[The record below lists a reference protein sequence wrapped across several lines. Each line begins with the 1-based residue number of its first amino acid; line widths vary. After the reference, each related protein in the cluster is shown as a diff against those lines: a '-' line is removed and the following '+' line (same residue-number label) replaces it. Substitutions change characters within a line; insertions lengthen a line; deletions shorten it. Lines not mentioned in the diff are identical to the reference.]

1 MADKKKSPGKHHPS
15 RSVGTKCAMTRII
28 LTNYRIC
35 LVAKSDQDNGEGEE
49 DHGDD
54 VVLVQVVLGS
64 IASMDLDDE
73 QRLLLVLK
81 FESLQYTILQDPVP
95 PGPPVTGEI
104 FSGLRRVVFGGRQGI
119 EGRFPFV
126 MGPVILLAQ
135 ERAMQEQ
142 GDGKAMANLW
152 TAEEIYSVPVDASVE
167 RSRKDK
173 KKHDKKDD
181 LVSTDVLLGWAGGY
195 DIQKEFER
203 LRFRTKHWSVE
214 DINMNF
220 QLSPTTPTD
229 NNRHSMPAPPPPLRN
244 RITGEL
250 PPGPH
255 CYYSGVERTVMS
267 VPRIDSPEARK
278 DRLQKLV
285 SFRSNARFPMISW
298 KSPRSGL
305 MLMRCSQPMVG
316 FLGARGPED
325 ELYIRMILET
335 AAEEHSRSASIPKL
349 CIMDA
354 RAYSSAV
361 ANGYIGGGRENANPY
376 FRTIQG
382 LRVLIEKEWAHA
394 GHPFQSRTDSNASQA
409 KQFLTP
415 ASPVVGEK
423 ADSWR
428 TPIIHSSPNGAKESL
443 SYSSVSPKWRSRPGL
458 SEQDPKLDPQP
469 IPSFSYHMS
478 SPPTTA
484 PDQSPTP
491 TQQQQRQ
498 QFRYPPPPPPPPV
511 PSSASRQAGS
521 NPISNTPVGQRS
533 PHTIPDTPY
542 PPAPS
547 KPATTSPLGP
557 ATQSPPSPI
566 PPPPPPRPSTV
577 AIATSPVFIL
587 FLTCLHHIVQQ
598 HPNHFEY
605 NDYLLVTLAR
615 AQGGV
620 SPFGDFFFNSE
631 LERCEARLRDRTA
644 SIWSWV
650 QRNRGWFTNR
660 DYVPPRGSVL
670 LPGRQGSRG
679 GEEKEDADPESW
691 RKDVLSVQTGGR
703 FLAVWA
709 EYYFDAT
716 PAWFPDPRHVFTES
730 VESLSGDGR
739 EKGEVS
745 VLVQGTRTCGDTES
759 GRQPTTT
766 RAIARRNRRKIKDP
780 WCASLFDPV
789 YIQQLVFPGFAAQ
802 QQQQQQNSGSSAH
815 AVQASP
821 LLLDS
826 SPSSASPE
834 SRVVIPPA
842 LALLK
847 GPEMHAYYT
856 LVQYLRTK
864 RRAQVQAAFE
874 AWHAWAA
881 KRVAAK
887 LARDAGWGLVG
898 KEDDD
903 DYVEDMLRKPR
914 LVVAARKGVQ
924 VEMDRIIQAGPFFGS
939 GPVEFEEETEEEV
952 QEQDEE
958 EEEDDDGE
966 QEEKDGDL
974 CDIGAVSDE
983 VDGFDDFGF
992 PVESP

>member
-1 MADKKKSPGKHHPS
+1 M
-15 RSVGTKCAMTRII
+15 
-28 LTNYRIC
+28 
-35 LVAKSDQDNGEGEE
+35 
-49 DHGDD
+49 
-54 VVLVQVVLGS
+54 
-64 IASMDLDDE
+64 
-73 QRLLLVLK
+73 
-81 FESLQYTILQDPVP
+81 
-95 PGPPVTGEI
+95 
-104 FSGLRRVVFGGRQGI
+104 
-119 EGRFPFV
+119 
-126 MGPVILLAQ
+126 
-135 ERAMQEQ
+135 
-142 GDGKAMANLW
+142 
-152 TAEEIYSVPVDASVE
+152 
-167 RSRKDK
+167 
-173 KKHDKKDD
+173 
-181 LVSTDVLLGWAGGY
+181 
-195 DIQKEFER
+195 
-203 LRFRTKHWSVE
+203 
-214 DINMNF
+214 
-220 QLSPTTPTD
+220 
-229 NNRHSMPAPPPPLRN
+229 
-244 RITGEL
+244 
-250 PPGPH
+250 
-255 CYYSGVERTVMS
+255 
-267 VPRIDSPEARK
+267 
-278 DRLQKLV
+278 
-285 SFRSNARFPMISW
+285 
-298 KSPRSGL
+298 
-305 MLMRCSQPMVG
+305 
-316 FLGARGPED
+316 
-325 ELYIRMILET
+325 
-335 AAEEHSRSASIPKL
+335 
-349 CIMDA
+349 
-354 RAYSSAV
+354 
-361 ANGYIGGGRENANPY
+361 
-376 FRTIQG
+376 
-382 LRVLIEKEWAHA
+382 
-394 GHPFQSRTDSNASQA
+394 
-409 KQFLTP
+409 
-415 ASPVVGEK
+415 
-423 ADSWR
+423 
-428 TPIIHSSPNGAKESL
+428 
-443 SYSSVSPKWRSRPGL
+443 
-458 SEQDPKLDPQP
+458 
-469 IPSFSYHMS
+469 
-478 SPPTTA
+478 
-484 PDQSPTP
+484 
-491 TQQQQRQ
+491 
-498 QFRYPPPPPPPPV
+498 
-511 PSSASRQAGS
+511 
-521 NPISNTPVGQRS
+521 
-533 PHTIPDTPY
+533 
-542 PPAPS
+542 
-547 KPATTSPLGP
+547 
-557 ATQSPPSPI
+557 
-566 PPPPPPRPSTV
+566 
-577 AIATSPVFIL
+577 
-587 FLTCLHHIVQQ
+587 
-598 HPNHFEY
+598 
-605 NDYLLVTLAR
+605 TLAR

>member
-1 MADKKKSPGKHHPS
+1 
-15 RSVGTKCAMTRII
+15 
-28 LTNYRIC
+28 
-35 LVAKSDQDNGEGEE
+35 
-49 DHGDD
+49 
-54 VVLVQVVLGS
+54 
-64 IASMDLDDE
+64 
-73 QRLLLVLK
+73 
-81 FESLQYTILQDPVP
+81 
-95 PGPPVTGEI
+95 
-104 FSGLRRVVFGGRQGI
+104 
-119 EGRFPFV
+119 
-126 MGPVILLAQ
+126 
-135 ERAMQEQ
+135 
-142 GDGKAMANLW
+142 MANLW
-152 TAEEIYSVPVDASVE
+152 TAEEIYSVPVHASVE

-173 KKHDKKDD
+173 EKRSKKDD
-181 LVSTDVLLGWAGGY
+181 LASKDVLLGWAGGY

-203 LRFRTKHWSVE
+203 LRFLNKHWSVE
-214 DINMNF
+214 DINMDF
-220 QLSPTTPTD
+220 QLSPTYPRRFIMPNSFLESTPPRPSTASTNTPQESARPLDIRRLSHPNGPPTLPPPIACPQITPTN
-229 NNRHSMPAPPPPLRN
+229 NNRHSLPAPPPPLRH

-250 PPGPH
+250 PSGPH

-267 VPRIDSPEARK
+267 APGIDSHKARK

-335 AAEEHSRSASIPKL
+335 SAAEHSRSASIPKL

-382 LRVLIEKEWAHA
+382 LRVLIEKEWVHA
-394 GHPFQSRTDSNASQA
+394 GHPFQSRTDSNANQA
-409 KQFLTP
+409 KPFLTP
-415 ASPVVGEK
+415 ASPAVDEK
-423 ADSWR
+423 PDSWR
-428 TPIIHSSPNGAKESL
+428 TPVIHSSPNGAKGSL
-443 SYSSVSPKWRSRPGL
+443 
-458 SEQDPKLDPQP
+458 
-469 IPSFSYHMS
+469 FSTLAPYYTRHS
-478 SPPTTA
+478 LPT
-484 PDQSPTP
+484 
-491 TQQQQRQ
+491 
-498 QFRYPPPPPPPPV
+498 
-511 PSSASRQAGS
+511 
-521 NPISNTPVGQRS
+521 
-533 PHTIPDTPY
+533 HTIQASNY
-542 PPAPS
+542 LVS
-547 KPATTSPLGP
+547 WYNYTT
-557 ATQSPPSPI
+557 TTVQSS
-566 PPPPPPRPSTV
+566 SSS
-577 AIATSPVFIL
+577 TSPVFIL

-650 QRNRGWFTNR
+650 QRNRGWFKNQ
-660 DYVPPRGSVL
+660 DYIPPRGSVL
-670 LPGRQGSRG
+670 LPGRQGSRR
-679 GEEKEDADPESW
+679 GEGQDDADPEGW

-716 PAWFPDPRHVFTES
+716 PAWFPDPRHVFTVS
-730 VESLSGDGR
+730 VESLSGDGE
-739 EKGEVS
+739 EKGGS
-745 VLVQGTRTCGDTES
+745 LLVRRTKTSGDDS
-759 GRQPTTT
+759 GRQPITT
-766 RAIARRNRRKIKDP
+766 RPIAQRSRRKVKDP

-789 YIQQLVFPGFAAQ
+789 SIQQLVFPGFTAQ
-802 QQQQQQNSGSSAH
+802 QQQQQQNSGSRVH
-815 AVQASP
+815 AAQASP
-821 LLLDS
+821 RLLDS
-826 SPSSASPE
+826 SPSPSASPE

-847 GPEMHAYYT
+847 GSEMHAYYT

-881 KRVAAK
+881 KRVTAK

-903 DYVEDMLRKPR
+903 DFVEDMLRKPR
-914 LVVAARKGVQ
+914 LVVAAKKGVQ

-952 QEQDEE
+952 QDQDED
-958 EEEDDDGE
+958 EEDGDGE
-966 QEEKDGDL
+966 EEEKDGDL
-974 CDIGAVSDE
+974 CDIGVVSDE

-992 PVESP
+992 PVGSP

>member
-1 MADKKKSPGKHHPS
+1 MH
-15 RSVGTKCAMTRII
+15 
-28 LTNYRIC
+28 
-35 LVAKSDQDNGEGEE
+35 
-49 DHGDD
+49 
-54 VVLVQVVLGS
+54 
-64 IASMDLDDE
+64 
-73 QRLLLVLK
+73 
-81 FESLQYTILQDPVP
+81 
-95 PGPPVTGEI
+95 
-104 FSGLRRVVFGGRQGI
+104 
-119 EGRFPFV
+119 
-126 MGPVILLAQ
+126 
-135 ERAMQEQ
+135 EQ

-152 TAEEIYSVPVDASVE
+152 TAEEIYSVPVHASVE

-173 KKHDKKDD
+173 EKRSKKDD
-181 LVSTDVLLGWAGGY
+181 LASKDVLLGWAGGY

-203 LRFRTKHWSVE
+203 LRFLNKHWSVE
-214 DINMNF
+214 DINMDF
-220 QLSPTTPTD
+220 QLSPTYPRRFIMPNSFLESTPPRPSTASTNTPQESARPLDIRRLSHPNGPPTLPPPIACPQITPTN
-229 NNRHSMPAPPPPLRN
+229 NNRHSLPAPPPPLRH

-250 PPGPH
+250 PSGPH

-267 VPRIDSPEARK
+267 APGIDSHKARK

-335 AAEEHSRSASIPKL
+335 SAAEHSRSASIPKL

-382 LRVLIEKEWAHA
+382 LRVLIEKEWVHA
-394 GHPFQSRTDSNASQA
+394 GHPFQSRTDSNANQA
-409 KQFLTP
+409 KPFLTP
-415 ASPVVGEK
+415 ASPAVDEK
-423 ADSWR
+423 PDSWR
-428 TPIIHSSPNGAKESL
+428 TPVIHSSPNGAKGSL
-443 SYSSVSPKWRSRPGL
+443 FYSSASPKWRSRPGL

-478 SPPTTA
+478 SLPTTNL
-484 PDQSPTP
+484 DNCPTP

-498 QFRYPPPPPPPPV
+498 QYHYPPPPPPPP
-511 PSSASRQAGS
+511 SSASRQAAS
-521 NPISNTPVGQRS
+521 NPGANIPGSQRS
-533 PHTIPDTPY
+533 PHTIPDIPY
-542 PPAPS
+542 PPTPS
-547 KPATTSPLGP
+547 KPATTSSLGTT
-557 ATQSPPSPI
+557 TQPPPSSPP

-577 AIATSPVFIL
+577 PIATSPVFIL

-650 QRNRGWFTNR
+650 QRNRGWFKNQ
-660 DYVPPRGSVL
+660 DYIPPRGSVL
-670 LPGRQGSRG
+670 LPGRQGSRR
-679 GEEKEDADPESW
+679 GEGQDDADPEGW

-716 PAWFPDPRHVFTES
+716 PAWFPDPRHMFTVS
-730 VESLSGDGR
+730 VESLSGDGE
-739 EKGEVS
+739 EKGGS
-745 VLVQGTRTCGDTES
+745 MLVRRTKTSGDDS
-759 GRQPTTT
+759 GRQPITT
-766 RAIARRNRRKIKDP
+766 RPIAQRSRRKVKDP

-789 YIQQLVFPGFAAQ
+789 SIQQLVFPGFTAQ
-802 QQQQQQNSGSSAH
+802 QQQQQQNSGSRVH
-815 AVQASP
+815 AAQASP
-821 LLLDS
+821 RLLDS
-826 SPSSASPE
+826 SPSPSASPE

-847 GPEMHAYYT
+847 GSEMHAYYT

-881 KRVAAK
+881 KRVTAK

-903 DYVEDMLRKPR
+903 DFVEDMLRKPR
-914 LVVAARKGVQ
+914 LVVAAKKGVQ

-952 QEQDEE
+952 QDQDED
-958 EEEDDDGE
+958 EEDGDGE
-966 QEEKDGDL
+966 EEEKDGDL
-974 CDIGAVSDE
+974 CDIGVVSDE

-992 PVESP
+992 PVGSP